1 MTELVLPRETNKY
14 PAMHSPSLRL
24 NTRIAGRRLA
34 VLLLGSAVC
43 LSAGTAHA
51 RISLEA
57 LRRDGY
63 GMVELQ
69 RPEANTLTVA
79 ATINGRESTLIVDT
93 GWSDEGITVRSDFE
107 KILRSPIQAVK
118 ESGRSAT
125 GRSLGG
131 FSKGVAH
138 TVAMGNVRMG
148 QVPIIFG
155 KIGSLQGSQHY
166 VHAAGFLGSGFL
178 STCSA
183 IIDLHNL
190 RLYLRPPGT
199 GRRAMIGAAMKAQ
212 GLAEVPFTIINHHCV
227 VRVEINGA
235 PGIMFVDTGATFA
248 TVDERFTPQMK
259 AKTRAARGTLIDAAG
274 IETQSKL
281 TGAVSFRIAGVNVR
295 APDLRISKFS
305 FYGATG
311 GRVIGLLGMDILGRN
326 GTIIDFGQ
334 KKLYFYPL

>member
-1 MTELVLPRETNKY
+1 MR
-14 PAMHSPSLRL
+14 SPSLRFS
-24 NTRIAGRRLA
+24 TRIADRRLA
-34 VLLLGSAVC
+34 VLLLGSAIC
-43 LSAGTAHA
+43 LSAVTAHA

-69 RPEANTLTVA
+69 RPESNTLTVA
-79 ATINGRESTLIVDT
+79 ATINGREARLIVDT
-93 GWSDEGITVRSDFE
+93 GWSDEGITVKSDFG
-107 KILRSPIQAVK
+107 KVLRSPVQAVK
-118 ESGRSAT
+118 DAGRSAS
-125 GRSLGG
+125 GRAMGG
-131 FSKGVAH
+131 FNKGVADW
-138 TVAMGNVRMG
+138 VVMGNVQMRR
-148 QVPIIFG
+148 VPIIFG
-155 KIGSLQGSQHY
+155 TIGGLQHPQHH
-166 VHAAGFLGSGFL
+166 VHAAGFIGSGFL

-199 GRRAMIGAAMKAQ
+199 GRRAMIGPAMKAQ
-212 GLAEVPFTIINHHCV
+212 GLAEVPFTMIKNNCL

-259 AKTRAARGTLIDAAG
+259 AKTYAARGTLIDAAG
-274 IETQSKL
+274 IETRSKL
-281 TGAVSFRIAGVNVR
+281 TGMVSFRIAGVNVR

-305 FYGATG
+305 FYGSTG
-311 GRVIGLLGMDILGRN
+311 GKVIGLLGMDILGRN